1 MLNQR
6 ENVLPRQLPLCGTEK
21 WAYGYAVHII
31 SASLSIKNN
40 TCNWL
45 WKITAQLLYCMVIIE
60 VNEYVIVARIDLL
73 GITSRLVY
81 LGSKNTIR
89 RK

>member
-1 MLNQR
+1 
-6 ENVLPRQLPLCGTEK
+6 
-21 WAYGYAVHII
+21 
-31 SASLSIKNN
+31 
-40 TCNWL
+40 
-45 WKITAQLLYCMVIIE
+45 MVIIE
-60 VNEYVIVARIDLL
+60 VNEYVIVVRIDLL

>member
-1 MLNQR
+1 
-6 ENVLPRQLPLCGTEK
+6 
-21 WAYGYAVHII
+21 
-31 SASLSIKNN
+31 
-40 TCNWL
+40 
-45 WKITAQLLYCMVIIE
+45 MVIIE
-60 VNEYVIVARIDLL
+60 VNEYVVVRIDLL